1 MTKLIIQIPCYNEED
16 SLPITLAALPR
27 ELAGIDE
34 IEWLVIDDGSEDRTA
49 EVAKEQGVNHIVRLP
64 YNRGLS
70 AAFVEGLRV
79 CLELGA
85 DIIVNTDA
93 DNQYRGADI
102 AKLVLPILSGDA
114 EIVIGARPIDKI
126 QHFSLSKKILQR
138 IGSAVVRLASGTD
151 IADAPSGFRAMTRDV
166 AMRIHVFNDFTYTLE
181 TIIQAGRNNMKI
193 ISVPIDTNPDLRKSR
208 LVKGIGNYI
217 VRSLFVIFRIF
228 IAYKPLLFFWILGGT
243 ITLFGF
249 GIGFRYLYYY
259 VIDEG
264 SGHIQ
269 SLLLGTLFL
278 TVGFLIMAM
287 GLLAD
292 QIGVNRKLLEMID
305 WRQQKLAEE
314 IRNRAPRN

>member
-27 ELAGIDE
+27 ELPGIDE

-49 EVAKEQGVNHIVRLP
+49 EVAKEQGVHHIVRLP

-102 AKLVLPILSGDA
+102 AKLVLPILAGNA
-114 EIVIGARPIDKI
+114 EIVIGARSIDKI

-193 ISVPIDTNPDLRKSR
+193 ISVPIETNPNLRKSR
-208 LVKGIGNYI
+208 LVKSIGNYI
-217 VRSLFVIFRIF
+217 GRSLLVIFRIF
-228 IAYKPLLFFWILGGT
+228 IAYKPLLFFWLLGGA

-259 VIDEG
+259 AIGEG

-278 TVGFLIMAM
+278 TVGFLVMAM

-314 IRNRAPRN
+314 IRNRAPQD